1 MTTGSGFNFL
11 AADGVSAT
19 YTRAPGET
27 VGSYAITA
35 TLSSTVVGALN
46 NYTITNTGATFKI
59 LFAWD
64 GFLQPIN
71 DTAHQTGVLKAS
83 SSSDRRSRRSS
94 SSRTPPAMSS
104 SRRRT
109 RRSRRSSNL
118 GSCDSTTAPETFRPL
133 TPDAGANFN
142 WHGSQYHYNWSTKG
156 LTSGEYR
163 IYANLA
169 DGTAR
174 YVDICLTK

>member
-1 MTTGSGFNFL
+1 MTTGSGSNFL

-46 NYTITNTGATFKI
+46 NYTITNAGATFKI
-59 LFAWD
+59 LFAWN

-71 DTAHQTGVLKAS
+71 DTAHQTGVAESKFKLGQTIPAKFVIKNAAGNIVQQS
-83 SSSDRRSRRSS
+83 PLPTFSRSN
-94 SSRTPPAMSS
+94 
-104 SRRRT
+104 
-109 RRSRRSSNL
+109 NL
-118 GSCDSTTAPETFRPL
+118 GPCDTTTAPEAPL
-133 TPDAGANFN
+133 ELSPDAGANYN
-142 WHGSQYHYNWSTKG
+142 WQGNQYHYNWSTKG